1 MEERVCGVL
10 FLMNRG
16 FCHLAIA
23 MKATVGCDGAASI
36 FVRQKL
42 R

>member
-16 FCHLAIA
+16 FCRLAIA